1 MSIYQLRPF
10 TRAEIAS
17 IPAKPGVFVLFQV
30 ENHIYVGGGANVR
43 KLLQSAKPKFTEAT
57 HFAVE
62 ITDASAAAIR
72 DRVGNLREQLSRVRK
87 AGFIGAAR

>member
-1 MSIYQLRPF
+1 MSIYQLHPL
-10 TRAEIAS
+10 TRSEITS

-43 KLLQSAKPKFTEAT
+43 KLLLDALPKYPQAT

-62 ITDASAAAIR
+62 MSNASASAIR
-72 DRVGNLREQLSRVRK
+72 DRVHNLREQLSRVRK